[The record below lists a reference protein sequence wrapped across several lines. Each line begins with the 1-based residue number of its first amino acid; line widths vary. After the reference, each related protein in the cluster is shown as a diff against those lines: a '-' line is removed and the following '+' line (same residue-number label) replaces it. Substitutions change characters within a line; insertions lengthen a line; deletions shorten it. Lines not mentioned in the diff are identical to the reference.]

1 MPLNRTVERGVA
13 PRARLALWLLSA
25 AFAAS
30 MMWGCA
36 GGSDKPNPAAVKRYA
51 DQGYVPERRFETTS
65 AQETWTIGAKLVDVA
80 LLAPAPPGT
89 YPVVIYLP
97 GLGEAPS
104 AGLSW
109 RQAWARAGYAV
120 VSVQASQYGPEVW
133 SSRLARAGDFVGVAR
148 EAFSASSLQART
160 QLMQD
165 LLDRISRPPRSGG
178 ASAFDRIDA
187 SRVAVAG
194 YDLGAQTAMIV
205 AGENV
210 RGVDPLHVPAG
221 VKCVVAIS
229 PYADF
234 SGMGMER
241 NFQSVRLPVLS
252 VTGPLD
258 KDAYGLITSAA
269 VRRAP
274 FQYMPV
280 GQKYLLVLPGAPH
293 SVLAGAGAAAGGEP
307 KGGAKAAPGSTQ
319 DAGPDAD
326 VMSDEASSA
335 DADRSNQKRR
345 ARAPGARGPSAAEQ
359 AKVQTQ
365 VQSVTTA
372 FLDAIVKDDS
382 IASEWLNRNA
392 KRWLGDSAELTWK

>member
-1 MPLNRTVERGVA
+1 M
-13 PRARLALWLLSA
+13 S
-25 AFAAS
+25 
-30 MMWGCA
+30 GCA
-36 GGSDKPNPAAVKRYA
+36 GGSEKPNPAAVKRYA

-65 AQETWTIGAKLVDVA
+65 AQETWTIGSKLVDVV

-97 GLGEAPS
+97 GLGEPAS
-104 AGLSW
+104 AGLAW

-120 VSVQASQYGPEVW
+120 VSAQPSQYGPEVW
-133 SSRLARAGDFVGVAR
+133 SSRLARAGDFISVAR
-148 EAFSASSLQART
+148 DAFSASSLQART

-178 ASAFDRIDA
+178 GSAFDRIDA

-210 RGVDPLHVPAG
+210 RGVEPLRVPAG
-221 VKCVVAIS
+221 VKCIVAIS

-241 NFQSVRLPVLS
+241 NFESVRLPVLS

-258 KDAYGLITSAA
+258 KDAYGLVTSAP

-274 FQYMPV
+274 YQYMPA
-280 GQKYLLVLPGAPH
+280 GQKYLLVLPGVPH
-293 SVLAGAGAAAGGEP
+293 SLLAGAGPATGGEP
-307 KGGAKAAPGSTQ
+307 KGGAKGAPAPTRE
-319 DAGPDAD
+319 AGPDAD
-326 VMSDEASSA
+326 AMSDEGSPA
-335 DADRSNQKRR
+335 DEDRPNQKRR
-345 ARAPGARGPSAAEQ
+345 ARSAGGRGPNAAEQ